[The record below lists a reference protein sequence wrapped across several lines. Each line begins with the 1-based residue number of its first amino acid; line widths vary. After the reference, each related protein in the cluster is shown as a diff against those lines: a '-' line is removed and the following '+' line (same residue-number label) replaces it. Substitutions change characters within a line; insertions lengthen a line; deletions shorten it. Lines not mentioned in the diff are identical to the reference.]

1 MRRIVVMLF
10 AFLLVYSCKK
20 DEKPNVMYVK
30 GSVTGLKKG
39 TLYLQKQ
46 IDSLVVTVDSVEVND
61 SDEFL
66 LTDVVTS
73 PEMYYVALANT
84 DKKIPFFGEKDTVYI
99 STTLQKFSYK
109 HTITGSD
116 NQKLLDDYYE
126 IIRKFNNQNLDL
138 QKAGLE
144 ARIAGIADSIA
155 GVENKKTSLLKK
167 RYLYSINYAINHADH
182 EVSPYIALTDLVDAN
197 PKWLDSIYN
206 SLTPQVKKS
215 KYGEE
220 LKTYIVSIK
229 ALQD

>member
-10 AFLLVYSCKK
+10 AFLLVYACKK

-46 IDSLVVTVDSVEVND
+46 IDSLVVTIDSVEVND

-206 SLTPQVKKS
+206 SLTPEVKKS

-229 ALQD
+229 ALED

>member
-1 MRRIVVMLF
+1 MKRFLVILF
-10 AFLLVYSCKK
+10 AFLLVYACKK

-206 SLTPQVKKS
+206 SLTPEVKKS

-229 ALQD
+229 ALED

>member
-10 AFLLVYSCKK
+10 AFLLVYACKK

-30 GSVTGLKKG
+30 GSVSGLKKG

-229 ALQD
+229 ALED

>member
-1 MRRIVVMLF
+1 MRRYLVILF
-10 AFLLVYSCKK
+10 AFLMVYACKK

-30 GSVTGLKKG
+30 GSVKGLKKG

-46 IDSLVVTVDSVEVND
+46 IDSLIVTVDSVEVND

-84 DKKIPFFGEKDTVYI
+84 DKKIPFFGEKDTIYI
-99 STTLQKFSYK
+99 STTLPKFSFK
-109 HTITGSD
+109 HTITGSE

-138 QKAGLE
+138 KKEALE
-144 ARIAGIADSIA
+144 ARIAGLEDSIA
-155 GVENKKTSLLKK
+155 SVEKKEVSSLRK
-167 RYLYSINYAINHADH
+167 RYLYSINYAINNADH
-182 EVSPYIALTDLVDAN
+182 EVAPYIALTDLVDAN

-206 SLTPQVKKS
+206 SLTPQVKTS

-220 LKTYIVSIK
+220 LKNYIVGIK
-229 ALQD
+229 ALQE

>member
-10 AFLLVYSCKK
+10 AFLLVYACKK
-20 DEKPNVMYVK
+20 DEKPNMMYVK

-99 STTLQKFSYK
+99 STSLQKFSYR

-155 GVENKKTSLLKK
+155 GVENKKTNLLKK

-229 ALQD
+229 ALED

>member
-1 MRRIVVMLF
+1 MLF
-10 AFLLVYSCKK
+10 AFMLVYACKK

-46 IDSLVVTVDSVEVND
+46 IDSLVVTVDSVDVND

-66 LTDVVTS
+66 LTDIVTS
-73 PEMYYVALANT
+73 PEMYYVALANS

-109 HTITGSD
+109 HTITGSE

-126 IIRKFNNQNLDL
+126 IVRKFNNQNLDL

-155 GVENKKTSLLKK
+155 GVENKKTNLLKK

-229 ALQD
+229 AMED

>member
-10 AFLLVYSCKK
+10 AFLLVYACKK

-30 GSVTGLKKG
+30 GSVSGLKKG

-206 SLTPQVKKS
+206 SLTPEVKKS

-229 ALQD
+229 ALED

>member
-1 MRRIVVMLF
+1 MRRVVVMLF
-10 AFLLVYSCKK
+10 AFLLVYACKK

-206 SLTPQVKKS
+206 SLTPEVKKS

-220 LKTYIVSIK
+220 LKNYIVSIK
-229 ALQD
+229 ALED